1 MKKILSVVSVLAVAG
16 FAANAQVAPGAFAA
30 EAIEDYEGTGG
41 GYAVINS
48 LFGGTVGVSADTNDH
63 TSVTFGGWLDFRN
76 PNLPP
81 IVPTSGSTF
90 GTIYG
95 FDGFRLDFTG
105 LGGILGFSGWGS
117 DAGFDNGTTF
127 EFFDM
132 GGNPMAS
139 VGASNLILNP
149 AADGN
154 MEFFSFVS
162 PVAIGSIRISG
173 PETAF
178 DDLGYTTV
186 PTPGA
191 ALVLAGAGLMAGRR
205 RRA

>member
-30 EAIEDYEGTGG
+30 EAIEDYENTGG
-41 GYAVINS
+41 NRTVISS
-48 LFGGTVGVSADTNDH
+48 LFGGTVGVSPDISDH
-63 TSVTFGGWLDFRN
+63 TSVNAGDWFDFRSG
-76 PNLPP
+76 LA
-81 IVPTSGSTF
+81 IVPTSGITF
-90 GTIYG
+90 GTIFG

-117 DAGFDNGTTF
+117 DAGVDNGTTF

-132 GGNPMAS
+132 GGNPMT
-139 VGASNLILNP
+139 GTSNLVLGP
-149 AADGN
+149 GDGT
-154 MEFFSFVS
+154 MQFFSYVS
-162 PVAIGSIRISG
+162 TVAIGSIRISG